1 VAPGKMPCSGRP
13 AFLASVGRSF
23 AAERHDVGR
32 TYGTETRRAASGRRA
47 GCLVAGVPGEGRHI
61 LERGDWL
68 APGMRSRPLTFR
80 RAGFDSRFRVSLVRR
95 HRGSRHLAV
104 SLALP
109 TLSAPI
115 PWAGL
120 GLFANL
126 CDLRPQGRRTA
137 VKRRLFNGVA
147 VGRTR
152 RSLRSLSR
160 PPLNASIVMRRDR
173 TMWTGTLAIF
183 MTTHAARAA
192 APSATDSAFG
202 AAIAW
207 LDAVKRN
214 EAAAVV
220 DSTSLPFFH
229 RSTGLKPKCERSA
242 KTRDDVTHWMEC
254 LQRSNDLLLG
264 ELRAGD
270 DVKIEPYRG
279 PPIKGFAKLEKG
291 LRDGEWAS
299 GFLNGNGVTFT
310 LRFLIVKGTHGI
322 PQVGAF
328 LVKAFFEE
336 G

>member
-1 VAPGKMPCSGRP
+1 
-13 AFLASVGRSF
+13 
-23 AAERHDVGR
+23 
-32 TYGTETRRAASGRRA
+32 
-47 GCLVAGVPGEGRHI
+47 
-61 LERGDWL
+61 
-68 APGMRSRPLTFR
+68 
-80 RAGFDSRFRVSLVRR
+80 
-95 HRGSRHLAV
+95 
-104 SLALP
+104 
-109 TLSAPI
+109 
-115 PWAGL
+115 
-120 GLFANL
+120 
-126 CDLRPQGRRTA
+126 
-137 VKRRLFNGVA
+137 
-147 VGRTR
+147 
-152 RSLRSLSR
+152 
-160 PPLNASIVMRRDR
+160 
-173 TMWTGTLAIF
+173 MWTGMLAIF

-207 LDAVKRN
+207 LDAVERN